1 MFSPPFQL
9 AQTRSHDHH
18 VTVELVRTYLKLGD
32 VAQAKQ
38 VPYVCMCLH
47 LLKLDAVVP
56 YIIRTCSILKLLG
69 KLAASMDAESGVV
82 AALQG
87 EVYFAQKDYSKSVER
102 LCPLYVISARSTPS
116 STKTLPIT
124 EWLHVVC
131 VPSLLQ
137 CVSLTLLQAGRSDV
151 SPAAAAAAAVCQ
163 TPLHQGTGIVEHV
176 WSGQDTS
183 ILLLL
188 ASVCL

>member
-38 VPYVCMCLH
+38 VPNVCMCLH

-56 YIIRTCSILKLLG
+56 YIMYCILHTCSILKLLD
-69 KLAASMDAESGVV
+69 KLAASMDGESGVI

-87 EVYFAQKDYSKSVER
+87 EVYFAQKDYSKAVER
-102 LCPLYVISARSTPS
+102 LCPLYVNFS
-116 STKTLPIT
+116 SVALLPA
-124 EWLHVVC
+124 LRHY
-131 VPSLLQ
+131 LLQ
-137 CVSLTLLQAGRSDV
+137 NGCM
-151 SPAAAAAAAVCQ
+151 
-163 TPLHQGTGIVEHV
+163 
-176 WSGQDTS
+176 
-183 ILLLL
+183 
-188 ASVCL
+188 